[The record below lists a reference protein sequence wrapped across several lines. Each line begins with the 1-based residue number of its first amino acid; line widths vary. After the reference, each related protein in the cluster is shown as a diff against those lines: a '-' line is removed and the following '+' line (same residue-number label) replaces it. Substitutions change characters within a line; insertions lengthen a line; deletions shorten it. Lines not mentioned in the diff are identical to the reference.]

1 MVQYQYILPT
11 IKQIHDLAQLHKN
24 AEDTLS
30 SRIDVQVTASTDSDA
45 DYAAEVADG
54 RVDTWGNTQ
63 GSLGGNI
70 RAGQLKLD
78 LALKSE
84 TAHRLEEA
92 QNLQQQVNTLAEAVL
107 ETLAI
112 ISEIRE
118 KERDT

>member
-11 IKQIHDLAQLHKN
+11 VKQIQDLAQLHKN
-24 AEDTLS
+24 AEDVLNA
-30 SRIDVQVTASTDSDA
+30 RVDVQITASTDSNA

-54 RVDTWGNTQ
+54 RVDTWGNTH
-63 GSLGGNI
+63 GSLGANI
-70 RAGQLKLD
+70 RAGQLRQN

-84 TAHRLEEA
+84 TSHRLEETR
-92 QNLQQQVNTLAEAVL
+92 NLQEQVNRLAEAVL

-112 ISEIRE
+112 ISETRE